1 MQAPGVSA
9 VWGCGA
15 PAQEVPLAA
24 LGPPLLTAGRASSF
38 TVGGSGCGPCGLPS
52 APWEGL
58 PAAPLAFSFPYG
70 QVSLEDQGPA
80 RYDGHNA
87 YAITPGLS
95 LVPCKPVP
103 HPAPPSLLPA
113 PREISAL
120 VSLGAGGPGSVGAL
134 GSSELRDLPVDFPA
148 VSRFKPQF

>member
-1 MQAPGVSA
+1 MG
-9 VWGCGA
+9 VWGTSSG
-15 PAQEVPLAA
+15 
-24 LGPPLLTAGRASSF
+24 GPP
-38 TVGGSGCGPCGLPS
+38 GGTGPSPADC
-52 APWEGL
+52 WEGILIHRGGLSLRALRPAFCPLGRL

-80 RYDGHNA
+80 RYGGHNA

-103 HPAPPSLLPA
+103 HPAPPSLLPS
-113 PREISAL
+113 PREISAFVL
-120 VSLGAGGPGSVGAL
+120 LGAGGPGSVGAL
-134 GSSELRDLPVDFPA
+134 GSGELRDLPVDFPA